1 MRLLHNLL
9 LGFGALFLLGLILA
23 VASLTRPNDSG
34 GIGRDSYGVRGD
46 GFRGVY
52 ELLEEVGVPVR
63 RELYPF
69 ADDEQVEKD
78 LTVVLIDPS
87 PGFTARQPAYLEK
100 LADWVRRGGRV
111 VVAPP
116 DRETRRRFNQSGPRD
131 GDVIDADLMESLG
144 LGGVEVAGDYGQGL
158 LPADESA
165 LPPDTLDLFTE
176 WDGQR
181 KTVSLAVP
189 AGSRVWIEGVERKL
203 DPVLGYTVAEQVD
216 GQAPATPPGAA
227 FAARF
232 PLGKGEVVVVA
243 EPTLFS
249 NSLLGLQDNSVAAV
263 RLLSPE
269 GGPVAIDEHFHGLS
283 IRGNSLYVLTRPG
296 FAAIAVGVVAAAAV
310 GAWRTSVSLG
320 PPVETAAKPRRDL
333 REYVEAM
340 GRLLTR
346 GTDSR
351 AFLLGEVR
359 QGTLEELGRR
369 LRLPSLTPSPAAV
382 AAAIARRDRPRAERF
397 TAAIDAID
405 QRLASRRRL
414 GAKETTQLMNEVTRC
429 L

>member
-1 MRLLHNLL
+1 
-9 LGFGALFLLGLILA
+9 
-23 VASLTRPNDSG
+23 
-34 GIGRDSYGVRGD
+34 
-46 GFRGVY
+46 
-52 ELLEEVGVPVR
+52 
-63 RELYPF
+63 
-69 ADDEQVEKD
+69 
-78 LTVVLIDPS
+78 
-87 PGFTARQPAYLEK
+87 
-100 LADWVRRGGRV
+100 
-111 VVAPP
+111 
-116 DRETRRRFNQSGPRD
+116 
-131 GDVIDADLMESLG
+131 
-144 LGGVEVAGDYGQGL
+144 
-158 LPADESA
+158 
-165 LPPDTLDLFTE
+165 
-176 WDGQR
+176 
-181 KTVSLAVP
+181 
-189 AGSRVWIEGVERKL
+189 
-203 DPVLGYTVAEQVD
+203 
-216 GQAPATPPGAA
+216 
-227 FAARF
+227 
-232 PLGKGEVVVVA
+232 
-243 EPTLFS
+243 
-249 NSLLGLQDNSVAAV
+249 
-263 RLLSPE
+263 LLSPE